1 MASTIKIKRSSV
13 LGKAPTTSD
22 IAVGEIAI
30 NTRDSKMFSRD
41 TSLGVFEIGA
51 NVSSSTIGTLK
62 VGNSSPYV
70 LPTTDGGANKILR
83 TNGSGT
89 LTFTGDYVKMANLQT
104 YVANTNPRLTTLES
118 DVVAF
123 AIALG

>member
-13 LGKAPTTSD
+13 VGKSPTTSD
-22 IAVGEIAI
+22 IDVGEIAI

-41 TSLGVFEIGA
+41 TTLGVFEIGA

-62 VGNSSPYV
+62 VGNTSPYTF
-70 LPTTDGGANKILR
+70 PTTDGGANKILR

-89 LTFTGDYVKMANLQT
+89 LAFSGDYVKMANLQSF
-104 YVANTNPRLTTLES
+104 VANTNPRLTTLEA
-118 DVVAF
+118 DVIAF

>member
-1 MASTIKIKRSSV
+1 MASTIKVKRSSV

-22 IAVGEIAI
+22 ISVGEIAI

>member
-13 LGKAPTTSD
+13 LGKSPTTSD
-22 IAVGEIAI
+22 IEVGEIAI

-41 TSLGVFEIGA
+41 STLGVFEVGA

-62 VGNSSPYV
+62 VGNSRPYT

-104 YVANTNPRLTTLES
+104 YVANTNPRISTLES
-118 DVVAF
+118 DVIAF

>member
-13 LGKAPTTSD
+13 VGKSPTTSD
-22 IAVGEIAI
+22 ISVGEIAI

-41 TSLGVFEIGA
+41 TTLGIFEIGA

-89 LTFTGDYVKMANLQT
+89 LTFSGDYVKMANLQT

>member
-1 MASTIKIKRSSV
+1 MASTIKVKRSSV

-22 IAVGEIAI
+22 IEVGEIAI

-62 VGNSSPYV
+62 VGNSSPFT

-89 LTFTGDYVKMANLQT
+89 ISFTGDYVKGANLQS
-104 YVANTNPRLTTLES
+104 YVANTNPRLTSLEA
-118 DVVAF
+118 DVIAM

>member
-13 LGKAPTTSD
+13 VGKSPTTSD
-22 IAVGEIAI
+22 IDVGEIAI

-41 TSLGVFEIGA
+41 TTLGVFEIGA

-62 VGNSSPYV
+62 VGNSSPYT

-89 LTFTGDYVKMANLQT
+89 LAFSGDYVKMANLQSF
-104 YVANTNPRLTTLES
+104 VANTHPRLTTLEA
-118 DVVAF
+118 DVIAF

>member
-41 TSLGVFEIGA
+41 TTLGVFEIGA
-51 NVSSSTIGTLK
+51 NVSSSTIGTLT
-62 VGNSSPYV
+62 VGNSSPYT
-70 LPTTDGGANKILR
+70 LPITDGAASGILR

-89 LTFTGDYVKMANLQT
+89 LTFSGDYVKMANLQS
-104 YVANTNPRLTTLES
+104 YVANTNPRLTNLES
-118 DVVAF
+118 DVLAM

>member
-13 LGKAPTTSD
+13 VGKSPTTSD
-22 IAVGEIAI
+22 IDVGEIAI

-41 TSLGVFEIGA
+41 TTLGVFEIGA

-62 VGNSSPYV
+62 VGNSSPYT
-70 LPTTDGGANKILR
+70 LPTTDGDANKILR

-89 LTFTGDYVKMANLQT
+89 LAFSGDYVKMANLQSF
-104 YVANTNPRLTTLES
+104 VANTNPRLTTLEA
-118 DVVAF
+118 DVIAF

>member
-13 LGKAPTTSD
+13 VGKSPTTSD
-22 IAVGEIAI
+22 IDVGEIAI

-41 TSLGVFEIGA
+41 TTLGVFEIGA

-62 VGNSSPYV
+62 VGNTSPYT

-89 LTFTGDYVKMANLQT
+89 LAFSGDYVKMANLQSF
-104 YVANTNPRLTTLES
+104 VANTNPRLTTLEA
-118 DVVAF
+118 DVIAF

>member
-13 LGKAPTTSD
+13 VGKSPTTSD
-22 IAVGEIAI
+22 IEVGEIAI

-41 TSLGVFEIGA
+41 SSLGIFEVGA

-62 VGNSSPYV
+62 VGNSSPYT
-70 LPTTDGGANKILR
+70 LPTTDGSANKVLR

-89 LTFTGDYVKMANLQT
+89 ISFTGDYVKVANLQA
-104 YVANTNPRLTTLES
+104 YVANTNPRLTTLEA
-118 DVVAF
+118 DVLAM

>member
-13 LGKAPTTSD
+13 VGKSPTTSD
-22 IAVGEIAI
+22 IEVGEIAI

-41 TSLGVFEIGA
+41 TTLGVFEIGA

-62 VGNSSPYV
+62 VGNSSPYT
-70 LPTTDGGANKILR
+70 LPTTDGDANKILR

-89 LTFTGDYVKMANLQT
+89 LAFSGDYVKMANLQSF
-104 YVANTNPRLTTLES
+104 VANTNPRLTTLEA
-118 DVVAF
+118 DVIAF

>member
-13 LGKAPTTSD
+13 VGKSPTTSD

-41 TSLGVFEIGA
+41 TTLGVFEIGA

-62 VGNSSPYV
+62 VGNSSPYIF
-70 LPTTDGGANKILR
+70 PTTDSSANRILR

-89 LTFTGDYVKMANLQT
+89 LSFTGDYVKVANLQA
-104 YVANTNPRLTTLES
+104 YVANTNPRITDLEA
-118 DVVAF
+118 DVLAM

>member
-1 MASTIKIKRSSV
+1 MASTIKVKRSSV